1 MSEQLNQNNDH
12 TAGEP
17 YTDAE
22 LISMLRDCDQSH
34 GGATI
39 DKFAKDPLYCSAE
52 TVIRRFGT
60 WELAKREAQIDTD
73 KNLSVFGDQYSKEQI
88 CSHLRE
94 LHRRH
99 GSATPGLLNNEE
111 DLLETAVIIDTF
123 GSWDNALAQ
132 AGLAND

>member
-1 MSEQLNQNNDH
+1 MSEQLNQNDDN

-17 YTDAE
+17 YTDGE

-34 GGATI
+34 GSATV
-39 DKFAKDPLYCSAE
+39 DKFAQDPLYCSAE

-60 WELAKREAQIDTD
+60 WELAKREAQVDTD
-73 KNLSVFGDQYSKEQI
+73 KNLSAPVDRYSEEQI

-111 DLLETAVIIDTF
+111 DLLETVIIIDTF
-123 GSWDNALAQ
+123 GSWENALTQ
-132 AGLAND
+132 AGLTND